1 MEQRIQKIIAS
12 SGFCSRRAAE
22 KLIEEGRVSLNGQT
36 ASIGALADDA
46 RDKIEIDNNPLPD
59 NGQRTYI
66 MLNKP
71 RGFLSS
77 MSDDRGRKTVA
88 ELTNDVGARVY
99 PVGRLDYD
107 SEGLL
112 IMTDDGA
119 LAHRLMH
126 PSHEIKKTYEVR
138 TQGEDIEKALPVLR
152 LPLII
157 DDYVIHPAEVKLLN
171 QTEDGALISI
181 TISEGRNRQIRKMCE
196 QAGLKVLRLKRV
208 AEGGLKL
215 GKLPVGQWRLLEF
228 SEIENLQKN
237 TENTLGIAKTDKNL
251 QEY

>member
-1 MEQRIQKIIAS
+1 MQQRIQKIIAS

-22 KLIEEGRVSLNGQT
+22 KLIEEGRVTLNGKI
-36 ASIGALADDA
+36 ASLGALADDEQ
-46 RDKIEIDNNPLPD
+46 DKIEIDNIPLPN

-71 RGFLSS
+71 RGYLSS

-88 ELTNDVGARVY
+88 VLTADVGARVY
-99 PVGRLDYD
+99 PVGRLDFD

-119 LAHRLMH
+119 FAHQLMH

-138 TQGEDIEKALPVLR
+138 VQGEDIEKVLPVLR
-152 LPLII
+152 SPLVI
-157 DDYVIHPAEVKLLN
+157 DGYQIHPAEVKLLN
-171 QTEDGALISI
+171 KNEDDALIAI

-196 QAGLKVLRLKRV
+196 QAGLKVIRLRRI
-208 AEGGLKL
+208 AEGSLKL
-215 GKLPVGQWRLLEF
+215 GKLPVGSWRHLDF

-237 TENTLGIAKTDKNL
+237 NEITAGVAITDK
-251 QEY
+251 

>member
-22 KLIEEGRVSLNGQT
+22 KLIEEGRVTLNGKKVYLGT
-36 ASIGALADDA
+36 LADDI
-46 RDKIEIDNNPLPD
+46 RDKIEIDGIPLPD
-59 NGQRTYI
+59 SGKRTYI

-71 RGFLSS
+71 RGYLSS

-88 ELTNDVGARVY
+88 ELTAGVGARVY

-138 TQGEDIEKALPVLR
+138 VQGTDIEKALPILR
-152 LPLII
+152 LPLEI
-157 DDYVIHPAEVKLLN
+157 DGYKIHPAEVKLVR
-171 QTEDGALISI
+171 QTEDGTLILI
-181 TISEGRNRQIRKMCE
+181 TISEGRNRQIRKMCDKAE
-196 QAGLKVLRLKRV
+196 LKVLRLRRI

-215 GKLPVGQWRLLEF
+215 GKLPVGQWRYLDF
-228 SEIENLQKN
+228 SEIENLQN
-237 TENTLGIAKTDKNL
+237 FTDNSAGIAKKDKNL

>member
-12 SGFCSRRAAE
+12 SGLCSRRAAE
-22 KLIEEGRVSLNGQT
+22 KLIEEGRVTLNGQT
-36 ASIGALADDA
+36 ASLGALADEEK
-46 RDKIEIDNNPLPD
+46 DKIEIDGNPLP
-59 NGQRTYI
+59 NSGKRTYI

-71 RGFLSS
+71 RGYLSS

-88 ELTNDVGARVY
+88 ELTTDVGARVY

-126 PSHEIKKTYEVR
+126 PSHEIKKTYEARV
-138 TQGEDIEKALPVLR
+138 QGENIEKALPVLR
-152 LPLII
+152 SPLII
-157 DDYVIHPAEVKLLN
+157 DGYQIHPAEVKLLR
-171 QTEDGALISI
+171 QTVDGTLISI

-196 QAGLKVLRLKRV
+196 QARLRVLRLRRI
-208 AEGGLKL
+208 AEGDLKL
-215 GKLPVGQWRLLEF
+215 GKLPVGQWRYLDF
-228 SEIENLQKN
+228 SEIENLQNITAN
-237 TENTLGIAKTDKNL
+237 TSGVTKTYKNL